1 MLQNLI
7 RYTSDGAPIYYD
19 SRSFQNLA
27 SDMRYVD
34 GVPTVYVH
42 DSARYE
48 FSVGGQNPTKNTM
61 PTLGLQ
67 NLAWLGEDGQVHTV
81 NQNSNGGPKM
91 LGATYQPTF

>member
-1 MLQNLI
+1 MLQNLG
-7 RYTSDGAPIYYD
+7 SVV
-19 SRSFQNLA
+19 
-27 SDMRYVD
+27 RYVN
-34 GVPTVYVH
+34 GVPTVYAY
-42 DSARYE
+42 DTARYE
-48 FSVGGQNPTKNTM
+48 FSVGGQNPTKNTK